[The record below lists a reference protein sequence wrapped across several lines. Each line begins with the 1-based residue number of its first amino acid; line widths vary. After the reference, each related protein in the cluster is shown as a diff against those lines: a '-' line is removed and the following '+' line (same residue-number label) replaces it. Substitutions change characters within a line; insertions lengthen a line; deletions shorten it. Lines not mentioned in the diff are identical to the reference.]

1 MINEN
6 EFIAHIAALTRALD
20 HASGDKVKVL
30 ERQIKEAR
38 ERLEPYQAALV
49 WVAYN
54 LLCGKRCPV
63 YTESPESIARVRSL
77 ATHLRATVTEEPHGS
92 GGCFL
97 RIDPPARIGSKIGSK
112 NQSPFTQN

>member
-30 ERQIKEAR
+30 EQQIKEAR
-38 ERLEPYQAALV
+38 QRLKPHQAALV
-49 WVAYN
+49 WVAYD

-63 YTESPESIARVRSL
+63 YTQSTESFARVRSL
-77 ATHLRATVTEEPHGS
+77 ATHLGATVTEEPHSS

-97 RIDPPARIGSKIGSK
+97 RIDPALSETG
-112 NQSPFTQN
+112 